1 MLYYSIFQQLFKF
14 IPRYRFDKKAEET
27 SGNRCCKH
35 FPHVGSF
42 LTCLY
47 ALMTNCDL
55 MEVLRW
61 DRKTIL
67 KPPDRNRPRQMELF
81 GDFLC

>member
-1 MLYYSIFQQLFKF
+1 MQEISVLHISVPADRPVLHDQRLL
-14 IPRYRFDKKAEET
+14 RNGDV
-27 SGNRCCKH
+27 
-35 FPHVGSF
+35 PHPVRDGHMMN
-42 LTCLY
+42 Y
-47 ALMTNCDL
+47 DL

-67 KPPDRNRPRQMELF
+67 KPPDWNRPRQMELF